1 MVPYK
6 GELASGYKQHT
17 WMENGKVFLS
27 ELFKGARQAPILDD
41 EIIARK
47 TPNNLKEWK
56 DTIGLVAEKDIAE
69 VMKEMAWKEKKN
81 LLKCHEAR
89 REVENN
95 KFKTFDE
102 AFGET
107 RAIEPVGDLL
117 KQHLENHISN
127 RNE

>member
-1 MVPYK
+1 M
-6 GELASGYKQHT
+6 
-17 WMENGKVFLS
+17 
-27 ELFKGARQAPILDD
+27 
-41 EIIARK
+41 
-47 TPNNLKEWK
+47 KEWK
-56 DTIGLVAEKDIAE
+56 GTIGLVAEKDIAE

-81 LLKCHEAR
+81 LLKFKCHEAQQ
-89 REVENN
+89 EVENN

-102 AFGET
+102 ALGET